1 MMPLVPAEATCQICG
16 RTVDPSA
23 ELRYPRVGSDGAVLV
38 AGELRRC
45 WVCKRLGCP
54 GCLRAVEERADD
66 HFIDLLT
73 CSACQQ
79 RDSRG

>member
-1 MMPLVPAEATCQICG
+1 MMRLVPAEATCQICG
-16 RTVDPSA
+16 RTVETSG
-23 ELRYPRVGSDGAVLV
+23 ELRYPRVGTDGPVLV
-38 AGELRRC
+38 TGELRRC

-54 GCLRAVEERADD
+54 RCLRAVEERADD

-79 RDSRG
+79 RGDGE